1 MSSVE
6 RPSPRARLLVLLVL
20 ALALAVAVLYAQTA
34 RHEFVSYDDGSY
46 LTENPRVA
54 GGLTARNVRWA
65 FTAFHSS
72 NWHPLTWL
80 SHQLDVELF
89 GLAPGPHHLVGAGLH
104 ALNAALLLFFLAR
117 ATGQL
122 APSFLVALLF
132 AVHPQRVESVA
143 WASERKDLLAGL
155 FFCATLL
162 AYERWT
168 RAPSRARYAAIV
180 VALALG
186 LLAKPML
193 VSLPLVLL
201 ALDLWPLGR
210 VGRVPLARLLAEK
223 LPLVALCVASAAVT
237 LLAQSRGGAVQP
249 VEALGLPARFATAVL
264 GTTTY
269 LVKLVWP
276 TGLAFFYPHPAVV
289 APETF
294 EPFGPRVLLGA
305 LVLAL
310 VTAAAVGLRRRAPW
324 FLAGWAWMGVMLLPV
339 IGIVQVGE
347 QLCADRYVYLPM
359 VGALLVLV
367 FGLEASVRAARA
379 RQALY
384 ALGLVAAGLL
394 AWRAEV
400 QVGTWRDSGTLC
412 RRALAVTERNYVAH
426 EHLGLFLQRQG
437 DLAGAEREY
446 QAVLAITTALP
457 STYINLGAIHAG
469 LGRRAEARAAF
480 ETALERDPDFLKAR
494 LSLGYFLE
502 TTGDLAGA
510 REQYARAAR
519 EHPDQ
524 VGPWERLAIV
534 CQGLGRTEEARAAEE
549 RARALGR

>member
-1 MSSVE
+1 MSSLE
-6 RPSPRARLLVLLVL
+6 RPPPRARVLAPLVF
-20 ALALAVAVLYAQTA
+20 ALALAVAALYAQTA
-34 RHEFVSYDDGSY
+34 RHAFVSYDDGSY

-89 GLAPGPHHLVGAGLH
+89 GLEAGPHHLVGAGLH
-104 ALNAALLLFFLAR
+104 ALNAALLLLFLAR
-117 ATGQL
+117 ATGRL

-155 FFCATLL
+155 FFGLTLL
-162 AYERWT
+162 AYERWV
-168 RAPSRARYAAIV
+168 RAPSRARYAWIV
-180 VALALG
+180 VVLALG
-186 LLAKPML
+186 LLSKPML
-193 VSLPLVLL
+193 VSVPLVLL

-210 VGRVPLARLLAEK
+210 VGKVPLARLLVEK
-223 LPLVALCVASAAVT
+223 LPLAALAAASAALT

-249 VEALGLPARFATAVL
+249 VEALGLAARFATAVL

-294 EPFGPRVLLGA
+294 EPFGARVLLGA
-305 LVLAL
+305 LALAL
-310 VTAAAVGLRRRAPW
+310 VSVAAVGLRRRAPW

-339 IGIVQVGE
+339 IGLVQVGE

-367 FGLEASVRAARA
+367 FGLEAGVRGTRA
-379 RQALY
+379 RHALF
-384 ALGLVAAGLL
+384 ALGLMAAGLL
-394 AWRAEV
+394 AWRAHV

-446 QAVLAITTALP
+446 RAVLAITTALP
-457 STYINLGAIHAG
+457 STHINLGAIHAG
-469 LGRRAEARAAF
+469 LGRQAEARAAF
-480 ETALERDPDFLKAR
+480 ETALELDPDFLKAI

-519 EHPDQ
+519 EHPDEP
-524 VGPWERLAIV
+524 GPWQRLAVV
-534 CQGLGRTEEARAAEE
+534 CRGLGRTEEARAAEE
-549 RARALGR
+549 RARALER